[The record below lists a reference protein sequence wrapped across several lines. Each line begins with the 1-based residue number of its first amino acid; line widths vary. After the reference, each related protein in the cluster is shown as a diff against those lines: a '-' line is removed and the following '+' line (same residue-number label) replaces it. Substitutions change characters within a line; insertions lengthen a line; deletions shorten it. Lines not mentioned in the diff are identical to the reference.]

1 MTIRRRA
8 FSALLPAALWS
19 AFAKNSFAQEIFISD
34 THSHSNMTRQ
44 YFDRCFECELTA
56 SKVSLVSWAAVA
68 DGPFIARNANGGIQ
82 VNFKPSPKEYQDTFL
97 RQIFNMQS
105 RIHKENLKIART
117 ADDIDR
123 ALKGELHIVLST
135 EGAHYLGGELRFLNL
150 AYNKGIRQIGLGH
163 FVEGDILDV
172 RTEPAKLGG
181 LSEFGRT
188 VIQRC
193 NALGILIDLAH
204 SNENSASQA
213 LQTSSQP
220 MLWSHSN
227 ITASPFV
234 FENTKPHKTMMSL
247 GLDNAK
253 ILASKGGVIGIWPS
267 RSDFDT
273 PDAYID
279 GLQAATSM
287 IGADHIAFGTDMQGL
302 STQAT
307 MMTDYSG
314 MRDIVNRMLAK
325 NMPEVVVRKVASE
338 NYGRLLKTVFNGR
351 TAPDPM

>member
-1 MTIRRRA
+1 MTLRRRA
-8 FSALLPAALWS
+8 FSALLPAAFFS
-19 AFAKNSFAQEIFISD
+19 AFGRNVLADEIFISD
-34 THSHSNMTRQ
+34 THSHSHMTRQ
-44 YFDRCFECELTA
+44 YIDRCFGCELTE

-68 DGPFIARNANGGIQ
+68 DGPFIERNASGGIQ
-82 VNFKPSPKEYQDTFL
+82 VNFKASPKEYQDTFL
-97 RQIFNMQS
+97 RQIFHMQS
-105 RIHKENLKIART
+105 RINKENLKIARN

-123 ALKGELHIVLST
+123 ALNGELHIVLST

-150 AYNKGIRQIGLGH
+150 AYIKGIRQIGLGH

-181 LSEFGRT
+181 LSEFGKR
-188 VIQRC
+188 VIHRC

-204 SNENSASQA
+204 ANENAASQA

-227 ITASPFV
+227 ITKSPFV
-234 FENTKPHKTMMSL
+234 FENTRPHKTMMSL

-253 ILASKGGVIGIWPS
+253 TLAAKGGVIGIWPS

-273 PDAYID
+273 PDAYIE
-279 GLQAATSM
+279 GLQAATST
-287 IGADHIAFGTDMQGL
+287 IGEDHVAFGTDMQGL

-307 MMTDYSG
+307 MMTNYSG
-314 MRDIVNRMLAK
+314 MRDMVNRMLAK
-325 NMPEVVVRKVASE
+325 NMPEAVVKKVASE
-338 NYGRLLKTVFNGR
+338 NYGRLLKTVMNGR
-351 TAPDPM
+351 TASEPM

>member
-1 MTIRRRA
+1 MTLRRRA
-8 FSALLPAALWS
+8 FSALLPTALFS
-19 AFAKNSFAQEIFISD
+19 VLGKNALAEEIFISD

-44 YFDRCFECELTA
+44 YADRCFGCELTE

-68 DGPFIARNANGGIQ
+68 DGPFIERNANGGMQ
-82 VNFKPSPKEYQDTFL
+82 VNFKASPKDYQDTFL
-97 RQIFNMQS
+97 RQIFHMQS
-105 RIHKENLKIART
+105 RVYRENLKIAKT
-117 ADDIDR
+117 TDDIDR
-123 ALKGELHIVLST
+123 AMKGELHIVLST
-135 EGAHYLGGELRFLNL
+135 EGAHYLGGELKYLNL
-150 AYNKGIRQIGLGH
+150 AYLKGIRQIGLGH

-181 LSEFGRT
+181 LSEFGKR
-188 VIQRC
+188 VIHRC
-193 NALGILIDLAH
+193 NALGILVDLAH
-204 SNENSASQA
+204 ANENAASQA

-234 FENTKPHKTMMSL
+234 FENTRPHKTMMSL
-247 GLDNAK
+247 GVENAK
-253 ILASKGGVIGIWPS
+253 TLASKGGVIGIWPS

-279 GLQAATSM
+279 GLQAAASM
-287 IGADHIAFGTDMQGL
+287 VGVDHIAFGTDMHGL

-314 MRDIVNRMLAK
+314 MRAIVNRMLAK
-325 NMPEVVVRKVASE
+325 NMPEAVVKKVASE

-351 TAPDPM
+351 TAPDPA